1 MMKEWGDPLFCLL
14 IKQNQKKRPSGRER
28 VERMSPAPKKKGNV
42 AQRVWELS
50 EPLAKELGLSLWD
63 VQFVKEGADWFL
75 RVFIDKEGGVSIDD
89 CVDMTHALS
98 PVLDKEDPIS
108 QEYLLEVSSPGL
120 ERKLTRPEHF
130 AAYEGRLVRVR
141 LIRPL
146 ETGERELTGVLLGV
160 DEDGRMEIQLDE
172 DTSVTLEKKECSSVH
187 SVDEDFEE

>member
-1 MMKEWGDPLFCLL
+1 MGRPALLFAYEA
-14 IKQNQKKRPSGRER
+14 KPKKRPWGRER
-28 VERMSPAPKKKGNV
+28 VGRMNPAPKKKGNV
-42 AQRVWELS
+42 AQRVWELA

-75 RVFIDKEGGVSIDD
+75 RVFIDKEEGVSIDD

-130 AAYEGRLVRVR
+130 AAYEGRPVRAR

-160 DEDGRMEIQLDE
+160 DEEGRLELQLDE

-187 SVDEDFEE
+187 SVDEDLELE

>member
-1 MMKEWGDPLFCLL
+1 MGRPALLFAYEAKVKKAAPL
-14 IKQNQKKRPSGRER
+14 GRER

-50 EPLAKELGLSLWD
+50 QPLAGELGLSLWD

-98 PVLDKEDPIS
+98 PVLDKEDPIP

-120 ERKLTRPEHF
+120 ERKLTRPQHF
-130 AAYEGRLVRVR
+130 AAYLGRPVRAK

-146 ETGERELTGVLLGV
+146 ENGERELCGVLLRAEESG
-160 DEDGRMEIQLDE
+160 ELELQLDE
-172 DTSVTLEKKECSSVH
+172 ETSVTLEKKECSSIQA
-187 SVDEDFEE
+187 VDEEFEE

>member
-1 MMKEWGDPLFCLL
+1 MGRPALLFAYEA
-14 IKQNQKKRPSGRER
+14 KPKKRPWGRER
-28 VERMSPAPKKKGNV
+28 VGRMSPAPKKKGNV
-42 AQRVWELS
+42 AQRVWELA

-75 RVFIDKEGGVSIDD
+75 RVFIDKEEGVSIDD

-120 ERKLTRPEHF
+120 ERRLTRPEHF
-130 AAYEGRLVRVR
+130 AAYEGRPVRAR

-160 DEDGRMEIQLDE
+160 DEEGRLELQLDE

-187 SVDEDFEE
+187 SVEEDLELE

>member
-1 MMKEWGDPLFCLL
+1 MGRPALLFAYEA
-14 IKQNQKKRPSGRER
+14 KPKKRPWGRER
-28 VERMSPAPKKKGNV
+28 VGRMSPAPKKKGNV
-42 AQRVWELS
+42 AQRVWELA

-75 RVFIDKEGGVSIDD
+75 RVFIDKEEGVSIDD

-120 ERKLTRPEHF
+120 ERRLTRPEHF
-130 AAYEGRLVRVR
+130 AAYVGRPVRAR

-160 DEDGRMEIQLDE
+160 DEEGRLELQLDE
-172 DTSVTLEKKECSSVH
+172 NTSVTLEKKECSSVH
-187 SVDEDFEE
+187 SVDEDLELE

>member
-14 IKQNQKKRPSGRER
+14 MKQNQKKRPSGRER

-75 RVFIDKEGGVSIDD
+75 RVFIDKEEGVTIDD

-130 AAYEGRLVRVR
+130 QAYVGRLVRAR

-160 DEDGRMEIQLDE
+160 DEDGRLEIQLDDE
-172 DTSVTLEKKECSSVH
+172 TSVTLEKKECSSVH

>member
-1 MMKEWGDPLFCLL
+1 MGRPALLFAYEA
-14 IKQNQKKRPSGRER
+14 KPKKRPWGRER
-28 VERMSPAPKKKGNV
+28 VGRMSPAPKKKGNV
-42 AQRVWELS
+42 AQRVWELA

-75 RVFIDKEGGVSIDD
+75 RVFIDKEEGVSIDD

-130 AAYEGRLVRVR
+130 AAYEGRPVRAR

-160 DEDGRMEIQLDE
+160 DEEGRLELQLDE

-187 SVDEDFEE
+187 SVDEDLELE

>member
-14 IKQNQKKRPSGRER
+14 IRIKRKSRPLGRER
-28 VERMSPAPKKKGNV
+28 VKRMSPAPKKKGNV

-50 EPLAKELGLSLWD
+50 EPLAKELNLSLWD

-98 PVLDKEDPIS
+98 PVLDKEDPIP
-108 QEYLLEVSSPGL
+108 QEYMLEVSSPGL

-130 AAYEGRLVRVR
+130 AAFVGR
-141 LIRPL
+141 PPP
-146 ETGERELTGVLLGV
+146 GERPAGADRHSAAGRGRRPAGAAAGRGNQRHVGEEGMLLGPLC
-160 DEDGRMEIQLDE
+160 GRGL
-172 DTSVTLEKKECSSVH
+172 
-187 SVDEDFEE
+187 

>member
-1 MMKEWGDPLFCLL
+1 MGRPALLFAYEA
-14 IKQNQKKRPSGRER
+14 KPKKRPWGRER
-28 VERMSPAPKKKGNV
+28 VGRMNPAPKKKGNV
-42 AQRVWELS
+42 AQRVWELA

-75 RVFIDKEGGVSIDD
+75 RVFIDKEEGVSIDD

-120 ERKLTRPEHF
+120 ERRLTRPEHF
-130 AAYEGRLVRVR
+130 AAYEGRPVRAR

-160 DEDGRMEIQLDE
+160 DEEGRLELQLDE

-187 SVDEDFEE
+187 SVDEDLELE

>member
-1 MMKEWGDPLFCLL
+1 MKEWGDPLFCLL
-14 IKQNQKKRPSGRER
+14 MKQNQKKRPSGRER

-75 RVFIDKEGGVSIDD
+75 RVFIDKEEGVTIDD

-130 AAYEGRLVRVR
+130 QAYVGRLVRAR

-146 ETGERELTGVLLGV
+146 DTGERELTGVLLGV
-160 DEDGRMEIQLDE
+160 DEDGRLEIQLDE

>member
-1 MMKEWGDPLFCLL
+1 MGRPALLFAYEA
-14 IKQNQKKRPSGRER
+14 KPKKRPWGRER
-28 VERMSPAPKKKGNV
+28 VGRMSPAPKKKGNV
-42 AQRVWELS
+42 AQRVWELA

-75 RVFIDKEGGVSIDD
+75 RVFIDKEEGVSIDD

-120 ERKLTRPEHF
+120 ERRLTRPEHF
-130 AAYEGRLVRVR
+130 AAYVGRPVRAR

-160 DEDGRMEIQLDE
+160 DEEGRLELQLDE

-187 SVDEDFEE
+187 SVDEDLELE

>member
-1 MMKEWGDPLFCLL
+1 MGRPALLFAYEA
-14 IKQNQKKRPSGRER
+14 KPKKRPWGRER
-28 VERMSPAPKKKGNV
+28 VGRMSPAPKKKGNV
-42 AQRVWELS
+42 AQRVWELA

-75 RVFIDKEGGVSIDD
+75 RVFIDKEEGVSIDD

-120 ERKLTRPEHF
+120 ERRLTRPEHF
-130 AAYEGRLVRVR
+130 AAYEGRPVRAR

-160 DEDGRMEIQLDE
+160 DEEGRLELQLDE

-187 SVDEDFEE
+187 SVDEDLELE

>member
-1 MMKEWGDPLFCLL
+1 MGRPALLFAYEA
-14 IKQNQKKRPSGRER
+14 KPKKRPWGRER
-28 VERMSPAPKKKGNV
+28 VGRMSPAPKKKGNV
-42 AQRVWELS
+42 AQRVWELA

-75 RVFIDKEGGVSIDD
+75 RVFIDKEEGVSIDD

-120 ERKLTRPEHF
+120 ERRLTRPEHF
-130 AAYEGRLVRVR
+130 AAYVGRLVRAR

-146 ETGERELTGVLLGV
+146 ETGERELCGVLLGV
-160 DEDGRMEIQLDE
+160 DEEGRLELQLDE

-187 SVDEDFEE
+187 SVDEDLELE